1 MISAIIIDDEN
12 SNIRYLNGLLN
23 EYCKQ
28 VLVKETFNEI
38 KAAAAYIAKEKIELV
53 FLDVELNHEL
63 GFKLLELFPAP
74 DFQIIFTTAHEKY
87 ALSAIKNSCL
97 EYLLKP
103 INYTELIV
111 AVEKFEK
118 QKQVVVNQKK
128 IETLLENI
136 SSNSGSFNKIAIPS
150 NDGYTFIGVNDIIC
164 CEASMN
170 YTVVYTNKS
179 EKIVSTRGLKEFEEL
194 LNPQLFFRC
203 HKSWIIN
210 LNYIKKFFR
219 ADSQVIMSNDMKID
233 VAVRKKEEFMKFF
246 DKF

>member
-1 MISAIIIDDEN
+1 MIRATIIDDEN
-12 SNIRYLNGLLN
+12 GNIRYLQGLLG

-28 VLVKETFNEI
+28 VVVKDTFNTI
-38 KAAAAYIAKEKIELV
+38 KDAAAFISGEKIDLI

-63 GFKLLELFPAP
+63 GFKLLELFPNP
-74 DFQIIFTTAHEKY
+74 DFQVIFTTAHEKY
-87 ALSAIKNSCL
+87 ALSAIKTSCL

-103 INYTELIV
+103 INYTELIA

-136 SSNSGSFNKIAIPS
+136 GSNSGSFNKIAIPS
-150 NDGYTFIGVNDIIC
+150 NDGYTFVSVNDIVC

-170 YTVVYTNKS
+170 YTVVYTNKN

-210 LNYIKKFFR
+210 LNYIKKFLR
-219 ADSQVIMSNDMKID
+219 NDSQVILNNEMKID
-233 VAVRKKEEFMKFF
+233 VAVRKKEEFLKLFEKF
-246 DKF
+246 